1 MSHCTET
8 RKRLNEQAALD
19 YEQRTGLA
27 AGYWPAHLDGV
38 AVTLDA
44 AGRVVWPTL
53 PPAAHLAAVADS
65 YDMYERAREDST
77 DLEDALLMNLPHD
90 EPEDQPG
97 E

>member
-44 AGRVVWPTL
+44 DGRVVWPEH
-53 PPAAHLAAVADS
+53 ARAVTA
-65 YDMYERAREDST
+65 
-77 DLEDALLMNLPHD
+77 
-90 EPEDQPG
+90 EDQPG